1 MFLGRNR
8 KRPQCQAASCWHCCS
23 NETKVLAKRINLRT
37 EHIHSESRDCSLK
50 HVKGM
55 IRERKKEAEQKVTW
69 AGLKRQPAL
78 PRKARFVRTTEKGAE
93 LLEPTPYQLMA
104 Q

>member
-1 MFLGRNR
+1 MCLGRNQ

-55 IRERKKEAEQKVTW
+55 IRERKEAEQKVKW
-69 AGLKRQPAL
+69 AGLKRQPAP

-93 LLEPTPYQLMA
+93 RLEPTAYQFMA